1 MPAYN
6 EEDNMAGAIDDV
18 LRHVFSVVPRSEFI
32 VVDDGSRDAT
42 ARIASSLGAADPR
55 IRVLSQ
61 PNAGHGPALVNGIR
75 SARGTFCL
83 LLDSD
88 RQIDLQDFAQT
99 WHLGETHDAVI
110 GVRRHRQDPTH
121 RLILTRSLR
130 TALHTLLRVRA
141 ADANAPYKL
150 IRREVALAAL
160 ASMPPAP
167 RIPSVLLT
175 VYLSR
180 RAHRVTEQPVTH
192 FARTAGQPS
201 LRLRRLAVFCRG
213 ALSELMRFHR
223 ALSQRT

>member
-1 MPAYN
+1 
-6 EEDNMAGAIDDV
+6 
-18 LRHVFSVVPRSEFI
+18 
-32 VVDDGSRDAT
+32 
-42 ARIASSLGAADPR
+42 
-55 IRVLSQ
+55 
-61 PNAGHGPALVNGIR
+61 
-75 SARGTFCL
+75 
-83 LLDSD
+83 
-88 RQIDLQDFAQT
+88 
-99 WHLGETHDAVI
+99 
-110 GVRRHRQDPTH
+110 
-121 RLILTRSLR
+121 
-130 TALHTLLRVRA
+130 LRVRA